1 MKIEEKPVSESA
13 VAPVMPERSRQAE
26 QQGRDSSPIILVLG
40 LLLLLVGTGVIAYLS
55 MLSASTLSFISSTS
69 QLQNEA
75 EQLRW
80 QVITVSADS
89 SRPVS
94 EQQSE
99 LTAPF
104 RSRLTE
110 WQHGDSPAS
119 VQAKITPLVKQG
131 NQFADQAEY
140 AWLTRHYVFDRET
153 LLAKGQVAAD
163 LTAIESVDLNPF
175 LASLQKLQSVLVQS
189 ETTLTWLCL
198 ILAVL
203 VALVGIG
210 GASYGVVGR
219 RRNMQAMPITE
230 ATSALLVPEYD
241 SREDCDVKGQGA
253 TAGDPEHASKA
264 SAKLSPIEEQ
274 KSRIADSVL
283 DTEQM
288 LDSMDGD
295 RESVVMLLE
304 VFLKEHIDDAKR
316 LSASLER
323 GQCDEVS
330 LISHSLKSVASSF
343 GASRLRQRAE
353 YIEHCCKQG
362 IAVHAEDIERLDQ
375 ALKELKAAIVAYLA
389 EEAEREQDA
398 VVVEEMTCV
407 EELANAEQIGGVAPE
422 VIQDAEIQP
431 VETDLSQIK
440 SSEVPDIADR
450 DSADRESL
458 EAEAQQSGPQR
469 EDEQLDVLNVAYV
482 MESMDDDAESV
493 KMLFEIF
500 IEEHA
505 LDAKKLQQMVYQRAP
520 DEIDEAALRLVH
532 SLKGVAS
539 SLGAESLKRQ
549 AEIIEKHFKKQ
560 QVVADAEYRK
570 LEKVLN
576 DTVVAVTHYLTQNAA
591 VVA

>member
-1 MKIEEKPVSESA
+1 MKTEEKPVSEFVVS
-13 VAPVMPERSRQAE
+13 PVMPERCQQAE
-26 QQGRDSSPIILVLG
+26 EQGRDSSPIILVLG

-55 MLSASTLSFISSTS
+55 VLSASTLSFISSTS

-80 QVITVSADS
+80 QVITVPADS
-89 SRPVS
+89 LRPVS

-104 RSRLTE
+104 RSRLIE
-110 WQHGDSPAS
+110 WQQGDIPAS

-131 NQFADQAEY
+131 EQFADQAEY
-140 AWLTRHYVFDRET
+140 AWLTRHYVFDKET

-163 LTAIESVDLNPF
+163 LTAIESVDMNPF
-175 LASLQKLQSVLVQS
+175 LASLHQLQSALLQS
-189 ETTLTWLCL
+189 ETTLTWLSL
-198 ILAVL
+198 LLAVL

-210 GASYGVVGR
+210 GVSYGVVGR
-219 RRNMQAMPITE
+219 RRNMQAVPITE
-230 ATSALLVPEYD
+230 ATSALLVPEHD
-241 SREDCDVKGQGA
+241 TRGDCDVKGQGV
-253 TAGDPEHASKA
+253 TAEDPEHASKA
-264 SAKLSPIEEQ
+264 SAKPSPIEEQ
-274 KSRIADSVL
+274 KSRIAESVL

-304 VFLKEHIDDAKR
+304 IFLKEHIDDAKR

-323 GQCDEVS
+323 DQCDEVS

-343 GASRLRQRAE
+343 GAGRLRQRAE

-362 IAVHAEDIERLDQ
+362 IAVHAEDIELLDE
-375 ALKELKAAIVAYLA
+375 ALKELKAAILAYLA

-398 VVVEEMTCV
+398 VVVV
-407 EELANAEQIGGVAPE
+407 EEVTSAEKIGVVAPE

-431 VETDLSQIK
+431 VESRH
-440 SSEVPDIADR
+440 SETRFSDTKPAESY
-450 DSADRESL
+450 SADSESL
-458 EAEAQQSGPQR
+458 EAKAQQPRPQR
-469 EDEQLDVLNVAYV
+469 EGEQLDVLNVAYV

>member
-1 MKIEEKPVSESA
+1 MKIEEKPVSEFA

-26 QQGRDSSPIILVLG
+26 EQGRDSSPIILVLG

-80 QVITVSADS
+80 QVITVPADS
-89 SRPVS
+89 LRPVS

-110 WQHGDSPAS
+110 WQYGDIPAS

-140 AWLTRHYVFDRET
+140 AWLTRHYVFDKET
-153 LLAKGQVAAD
+153 LLAKGQVTAD
-163 LTAIESVDLNPF
+163 LTAIKSVDMNPF
-175 LASLQKLQSVLVQS
+175 LASLQKLQSALIQS
-189 ETTLTWLCL
+189 ETTLTWLSL
-198 ILAVL
+198 LLAVL

-210 GASYGVVGR
+210 GVSYGVVGR
-219 RRNMQAMPITE
+219 RRKVQAMQITE
-230 ATSALLVPEYD
+230 AAPPLLVPERD
-241 SREDCDVKGQGA
+241 IREDDEVKGSDVIA
-253 TAGDPEHASKA
+253 EDPEQKA
-264 SAKLSPIEEQ
+264 
-274 KSRIADSVL
+274 RTADSVL

-343 GASRLRQRAE
+343 GAGRLRQRAE

-362 IAVHAEDIERLDQ
+362 IAVHAEDIERLDG

-389 EEAEREQDA
+389 EEAEREQGA
-398 VVVEEMTCV
+398 VVVEEMTCD
-407 EELANAEQIGGVAPE
+407 EEVANAEQIRVVAPD

-431 VETDLSQIK
+431 VETDHSQIK
-440 SSEVPDIADR
+440 YFEANSSEIPDITER
-450 DSADRESL
+450 GSAASESL
-458 EAEAQQSGPQR
+458 EADAQQSGPKR

-482 MESMDDDAESV
+482 MESMDDDVESV

-520 DEIDEAALRLVH
+520 DDIDEAALRLVH

-539 SLGAESLKRQ
+539 SLGAASLKRQ

-560 QVVADAEYRK
+560 QVVADVEYRK
-570 LEKVLN
+570 LERVLN
-576 DTVVAVTHYLTQNAA
+576 DTVVAVTHYLTQQAA

>member
-55 MLSASTLSFISSTS
+55 VLSASTLSFISATS

-80 QVITVSADS
+80 QVITVPVDS

-110 WQHGDSPAS
+110 WQHGDIPAS

-140 AWLTRHYVFDRET
+140 AWLTRHYVFDKEA
-153 LLAKGQVAAD
+153 LLAKGQVTAD
-163 LTAIESVDLNPF
+163 LTAIKSVDMNPF
-175 LASLQKLQSVLVQS
+175 LASLQKLQSALIQS
-189 ETTLTWLCL
+189 ETTLTWLSL
-198 ILAVL
+198 LLAVL

-210 GASYGVVGR
+210 GVSYGVVGR
-219 RRNMQAMPITE
+219 RRKMQSVQITE
-230 ATSALLVPEYD
+230 ATSALLVPEHD
-241 SREDCDVKGQGA
+241 TREDCEVKGSDVLGE
-253 TAGDPEHASKA
+253 GS
-264 SAKLSPIEEQ
+264 EQ
-274 KSRIADSVL
+274 KARIADSVL

-304 VFLKEHIDDAKR
+304 IFLKEHIDDAKR

-323 GQCDEVS
+323 DQCDEVS

-343 GASRLRQRAE
+343 GAGKLRQRAE

-362 IAVHAEDIERLDQ
+362 IAVHSEDIERLDQ

-389 EEAEREQDA
+389 EEAEREHDA

-407 EELANAEQIGGVAPE
+407 EELASAEKIGGVAPE

-431 VETDLSQIK
+431 VESRHSETRFSEAK
-440 SSEVPDIADR
+440 PSEVPDITESDGAD
-450 DSADRESL
+450 SESL
-458 EAEAQQSGPQR
+458 ESEAQLSGPQR

-560 QVVADAEYRK
+560 QVVADVEYRK

-576 DTVVAVTHYLTQNAA
+576 DTVVAVTHYLTQSAA

>member
-13 VAPVMPERSRQAE
+13 VAPVMPEGSRQAE

-55 MLSASTLSFISSTS
+55 VLSASTLSFISFTS

-80 QVITVSADS
+80 QVIIVPVDS

-104 RSRLTE
+104 RSRLLE
-110 WQHGDSPAS
+110 WQQGDIPAS
-119 VQAKITPLVKQG
+119 VQANITPLVKQG
-131 NQFADQAEY
+131 DQFADQAEY
-140 AWLTRHYVFDRET
+140 AWLTRHYVFDKEA
-153 LLAKGQVAAD
+153 LLAKGQVTAD

-175 LASLQKLQSVLVQS
+175 LASLHQLQSVLVQS
-189 ETTLTWLCL
+189 ETTLTWSCL
-198 ILAVL
+198 LLAVL

-210 GASYGVVGR
+210 GVSYGVVGR
-219 RRNMQAMPITE
+219 RRKMQAVQITE
-230 ATSALLVPEYD
+230 AASPLLVSERD
-241 SREDCDVKGQGA
+241 ISEDDEVKGSDVIAEG
-253 TAGDPEHASKA
+253 PEKKA
-264 SAKLSPIEEQ
+264 
-274 KSRIADSVL
+274 RIAESVL

-304 VFLKEHIDDAKR
+304 IFLKEHIDDAKR

-343 GASRLRQRAE
+343 GAGKLRQRAE

-362 IAVHAEDIERLDQ
+362 IAVHSEDIERLDQ

-398 VVVEEMTCV
+398 VVVEEMTSV
-407 EELANAEQIGGVAPE
+407 DELANAEQIGGVAPE

-431 VETDLSQIK
+431 VESRHSETRFSEAK
-440 SSEVPDIADR
+440 SSEVPDITESDGAD
-450 DSADRESL
+450 SESL
-458 EAEAQQSGPQR
+458 ESEAQQPGPQR
-469 EDEQLDVLNVAYV
+469 EGEQLDVLNVAYV

-576 DTVVAVTHYLTQNAA
+576 DTVVAVTHYLTQSAA

>member
-1 MKIEEKPVSESA
+1 MKTEEKPVSEFAAATVLPGSN
-13 VAPVMPERSRQAE
+13 RQAE

-80 QVITVSADS
+80 QVITVPADS
-89 SRPVS
+89 LRPVA

-110 WQHGDSPAS
+110 WQYGDIPAS

-140 AWLTRHYVFDRET
+140 AWLTRHYVFDKET
-153 LLAKGQVAAD
+153 LLAKGQVTAN
-163 LTAIESVDLNPF
+163 LTAIKSVDMSPF
-175 LASLQKLQSVLVQS
+175 LASLHQLQSALIQS
-189 ETTLTWLCL
+189 ETTLTWLSL
-198 ILAVL
+198 LLAVL

-210 GASYGVVGR
+210 GVSYGVVGR
-219 RRNMQAMPITE
+219 RRKMQSVQIPE
-230 ATSALLVPEYD
+230 ATSALLVPERD
-241 SREDCDVKGQGA
+241 IREDDEVKGSDVLGE
-253 TAGDPEHASKA
+253 GP
-264 SAKLSPIEEQ
+264 EQ
-274 KSRIADSVL
+274 KARFAESVL

-343 GASRLRQRAE
+343 GAGKLRQRAE

-362 IAVHAEDIERLDQ
+362 IAVHSEDIERLDQ

-422 VIQDAEIQP
+422 VIQDAEIPP
-431 VETDLSQIK
+431 VDTDLSQIK
-440 SSEVPDIADR
+440 YSDAKSSEVPDSAER
-450 DSADRESL
+450 DSADL
-458 EAEAQQSGPQR
+458 EAEAPQSRPQI
-469 EDEQLDVLNVAYV
+469 EDEQLDVLDVAYV

-520 DEIDEAALRLVH
+520 DDIDEAALRLVH

-539 SLGAESLKRQ
+539 SLGAASLKRQ

-560 QVVADAEYRK
+560 QVVADVEYRR
-570 LEKVLN
+570 LERVLN
-576 DTVVAVTHYLTQNAA
+576 DTVVAVTHYLTQQVA

>member
-1 MKIEEKPVSESA
+1 MKIEEKPVSEFA
-13 VAPVMPERSRQAE
+13 VAPVMPALSRQVE
-26 QQGRDSSPIILVLG
+26 EQGRDSSPIILVLG

-55 MLSASTLSFISSTS
+55 VLSASTLSFISSTS

-80 QVITVSADS
+80 QVITVPVDLSL
-89 SRPVS
+89 PVS

-104 RSRLTE
+104 RSRLLE
-110 WQHGDSPAS
+110 WQHGDIPAS

-131 NQFADQAEY
+131 DQFADQAEY
-140 AWLTRHYVFDRET
+140 AWLTRHYVFDKET
-153 LLAKGQVAAD
+153 LLAKGQVTAD
-163 LTAIESVDLNPF
+163 LTAIKSVDMNPF
-175 LASLQKLQSVLVQS
+175 LASLQKLQSALIQS
-189 ETTLTWLCL
+189 ETTLTWLSL
-198 ILAVL
+198 LLAVL

-210 GASYGVVGR
+210 GVSYGVVGR
-219 RRNMQAMPITE
+219 RRKMQSVQITE
-230 ATSALLVPEYD
+230 ATSALLVPEHD
-241 SREDCDVKGQGA
+241 TREDCEVKGSDVLGE
-253 TAGDPEHASKA
+253 GS
-264 SAKLSPIEEQ
+264 EQ
-274 KSRIADSVL
+274 KARIADSVL

-304 VFLKEHIDDAKR
+304 VFLEEHIDDAKR

-343 GASRLRQRAE
+343 GAGQLRQRAE

-362 IAVHAEDIERLDQ
+362 IAVHAEDIELLDQ
-375 ALKELKAAIVAYLA
+375 ALKELKVAIEAYLA

-398 VVVEEMTCV
+398 VVVVEEMTCV
-407 EELANAEQIGGVAPE
+407 EEVANAEQIGVVAPD

-440 SSEVPDIADR
+440 YSEAKSSEIPDITEC
-450 DSADRESL
+450 DSASSESL
-458 EAEAQQSGPQR
+458 ELEAQQPGPQR
-469 EDEQLDVLNVAYV
+469 EGEQLDVLNVAYV

-576 DTVVAVTHYLTQNAA
+576 DTVVAVTQYLTQNAA